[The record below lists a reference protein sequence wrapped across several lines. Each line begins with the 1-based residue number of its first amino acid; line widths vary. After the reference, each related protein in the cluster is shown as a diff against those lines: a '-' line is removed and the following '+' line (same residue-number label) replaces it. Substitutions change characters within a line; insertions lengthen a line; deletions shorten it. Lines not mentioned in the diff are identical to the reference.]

1 MNVYN
6 IELLFLYTNPNEILV
21 LQRRGVKL
29 INNILSFM
37 MQDHGGVIV
46 NISATLHYRGSILQ
60 AHAASAKA
68 AIGRLLINIYC
79 FVNCKAF
86 DCYNSFF

>member
-1 MNVYN
+1 MSNWSMVYC
-6 IELLFLYTNPNEILV
+6 LF
-21 LQRRGVKL
+21 
-29 INNILSFM
+29 

-68 AIGRLLINIYC
+68 AIGRLLIHIYHIV
-79 FVNCKAF
+79 F
-86 DCYNSFF
+86 YNHLV

>member
-1 MNVYN
+1 M
-6 IELLFLYTNPNEILV
+6 IDS
-21 LQRRGVKL
+21 
-29 INNILSFM
+29 ILSLF

-68 AIGRLLINIYC
+68 AIGRLLIHLHHC
-79 FVNCKAF
+79 LV
-86 DCYNSFF
+86 